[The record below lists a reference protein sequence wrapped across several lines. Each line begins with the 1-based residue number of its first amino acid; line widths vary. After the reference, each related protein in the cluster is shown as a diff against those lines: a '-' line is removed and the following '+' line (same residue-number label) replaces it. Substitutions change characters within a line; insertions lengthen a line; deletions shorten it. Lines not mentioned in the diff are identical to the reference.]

1 MAFGYSYTRDQS
13 DRENKLLKAFVWAYL
28 RTEKARMELNDSF
41 PTMENRRKIEK
52 SFRFLDDFY
61 RFMGVMRPDQWDED
75 TLSTLG
81 FEEFNGIWL
90 IPIPYVIRGLIDDNT
105 IVYDSTH
112 PRNDGRRIGD
122 IPKDSAILDPRLG
135 GCLLTSTP
143 CYNIGVK
150 AAPVSSVS
158 FTESDWMELSTET
171 INERVDI
178 L

>member
-1 MAFGYSYTRDQS
+1 MAYGPGYTKEQIDH
-13 DRENKLLKAFVWAYL
+13 ENKMMKAFVWAYL

-41 PTMENRRKIEK
+41 STMESRRTIEK

-61 RFMGVMRPDQWDED
+61 RFMGVMRPDMWDEN
-75 TLSTLG
+75 TLCYLG

-90 IPIPYVIRGLIDDNT
+90 IPIPYYLRGLIDGNT
-105 IVYDSTH
+105 IVYDSAH

-122 IPKDSAILDPRLG
+122 IPRGSAILDPRLG
-135 GCLLTSTP
+135 GCLLTATP

-150 AAPVSSVS
+150 AVRVTDLS
-158 FTESDWMELSTET
+158 FVESEWMDLSTET
-171 INERVDI
+171 INERIDI